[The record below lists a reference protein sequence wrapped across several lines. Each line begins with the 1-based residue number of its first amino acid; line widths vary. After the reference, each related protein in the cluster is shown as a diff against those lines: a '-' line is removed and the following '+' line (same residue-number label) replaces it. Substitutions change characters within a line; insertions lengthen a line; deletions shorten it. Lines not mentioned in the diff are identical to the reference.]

1 MTTVGNGPTI
11 EAVADA
17 AAAADAAARLLAER
31 IAAVAGGTASV
42 ASADGAAV
50 ADGGGDGSAVA
61 DASGER
67 VAIALSGGTTPVV
80 AYERLGPLVADW
92 SRVDVFLAD
101 ERCVPFAHPDSNG
114 RLVAEALP
122 PELGYVLHRLP
133 EIGSPGDR
141 ARAYAHELGPRP
153 LDVVLLGLG
162 EDGHTAS
169 LFPGHGALDADGV
182 TVAVLDSPKP
192 PPERVSLTLPAL
204 AAAGL
209 LALLVTGSGKADA
222 LARTLAE
229 PSPQAPVSL
238 LPRGRLHVIADEA
251 ALSVARAAGLVPD
264 TGA

>member
-17 AAAADAAARLLAER
+17 AAAADVAARLLAAR
-31 IAAVAGGTASV
+31 IDAV
-42 ASADGAAV
+42 
-50 ADGGGDGSAVA
+50 
-61 DASGER
+61 ASGER
-67 VAIALSGGTTPVV
+67 AAVALSGGTTPVA

-92 SRVDVFLAD
+92 STVDVFLAD

-122 PELGYVLHRLP
+122 PALGYALHRLP

-169 LFPGHGALDADGV
+169 LFPGHGALDAEGA

-209 LALLVTGSGKADA
+209 LVLLVTGAGKADA

-229 PSPQAPVSL
+229 PSPLAPASL
-238 LPRGRLHVIADEA
+238 LPRDRLHVIADEA
-251 ALSVARAAGLVPD
+251 ALSAARTAGLVPD
-264 TGA
+264 ARA